1 MKWNPSYLIM
11 WNSGRLTPWDLG
23 VKQRKKK
30 KTLNRVQPFYVSLV
44 CADCRK
50 WERGELRRKLGKR
63 GRKGKK
69 RRRGR
74 RKRKGKEK
82 RKGGEE
88 EERERKREK
97 SRGEE
102 EKVAA
107 FHSFSLLS
115 PLSSIFPPIFPP
127 KYCLYRS
134 RIGRYDRYSQN
145 IGCNGQYFT
154 EIMVIL
160 TATILRPL

>member
-1 MKWNPSYLIM
+1 MEWNPYYVEEWKSHRAMGIGSQTKTK
-11 WNSGRLTPWDLG
+11 NP
-23 VKQRKKK
+23 KKGFGHFVVYWFVP
-30 KTLNRVQPFYVSLV
+30 TEM
-44 CADCRK
+44 
-50 WERGELRRKLGKR
+50 ERGTAGAEIGKQGKR